1 VVGERR
7 SEFCVTVTFVS
18 PRAAPSSTLSRSSLT
33 TPFIRAVIRHKTMVY
48 VDFERGW
55 WLESVPKWS
64 GSERGRSEG
73 VFVTVTV
80 RGARRHGVLD
90 CLSLSS
96 LSHRHTGL
104 QSNSNTQDSG
114 RCGLGKELVA
124 STRLEM
130 VQNESQGAR
139 REVFVT
145 VVVSLS
151 HLSSEQ

>member
-1 VVGERR
+1 MLTLKGVGG
-7 SEFCVTVTFVS
+7 SN
-18 PRAAPSSTLSRSSLT
+18 PSRNGQ
-33 TPFIRAVIRHKTMVY
+33 VQN
-48 VDFERGW
+48 
-55 WLESVPKWS
+55 
-64 GSERGRSEG
+64 GSSEG
-73 VFVTVTV
+73 VFVTRCAV
-80 RGARRHGVLD
+80 RGARRHGVFGL
-90 CLSLSS
+90 LEPFLS

-124 STRLEM
+124 STQLEM

>member
-1 VVGERR
+1 VARIRPEMVRFRTGRR
-7 SEFCVTVTFVS
+7 REF
-18 PRAAPSSTLSRSSLT
+18 SSL
-33 TPFIRAVIRHKTMVY
+33 
-48 VDFERGW
+48 
-55 WLESVPKWS
+55 
-64 GSERGRSEG
+64 
-73 VFVTVTV
+73 
-80 RGARRHGVLD
+80 GARCAVRADTASLD

-145 VVVSLS
+145 VVASLTCR
-151 HLSSEQ
+151 HSSNYMQEDMTFCLLVVIHAALK

>member
-1 VVGERR
+1 
-7 SEFCVTVTFVS
+7 
-18 PRAAPSSTLSRSSLT
+18 
-33 TPFIRAVIRHKTMVY
+33 MVY

-64 GSERGRSEG
+64 GSERVVGGSFRHS
-73 VFVTVTV
+73 V
-80 RGARRHGVLD
+80 RGARRHGVFGL
-90 CLSLSS
+90 LEPFLS